1 MAYQHGITVLEQ
13 ATSLTAPIEGDS
25 AIQVV
30 FGTAPIN
37 LAEDPYSATNV
48 PIIAYSYAEAVKQ
61 LGFSYDFKKYTLC
74 QSIYA
79 SFQLYAVA
87 PVIFV
92 NVLDPKKHKK
102 QNAASTV
109 PVENMQATV
118 QVDGILADT
127 VRVKKDTESGTALKV
142 NTDYVTEFDSNGY
155 LVITLTATGAGK
167 DAKSLSVTST
177 SIDPTAVTAAD
188 VVGGYNLSLIHI

>member
-13 ATSLTAPIEGDS
+13 ATSLPAPIEGDS

-37 LAEDPYSATNV
+37 FAEDPYSATNV

-61 LGFSYDFKKYTLC
+61 LGFSYDFKKYPLC

-87 PVIFV
+87 PVS
-92 NVLDPKKHKK
+92 DCPGGKY
-102 QNAASTV
+102 AG
-109 PVENMQATV
+109 
-118 QVDGILADT
+118 D
-127 VRVKKDTESGTALKV
+127 RSG
-142 NTDYVTEFDSNGY
+142 
-155 LVITLTATGAGK
+155 
-167 DAKSLSVTST
+167 
-177 SIDPTAVTAAD
+177 
-188 VVGGYNLSLIHI
+188 

>member
-61 LGFSYDFKKYTLC
+61 LCFSYDFKK
-74 QSIYA
+74 
-79 SFQLYAVA
+79 
-87 PVIFV
+87 
-92 NVLDPKKHKK
+92 
-102 QNAASTV
+102 
-109 PVENMQATV
+109 
-118 QVDGILADT
+118 
-127 VRVKKDTESGTALKV
+127 
-142 NTDYVTEFDSNGY
+142 
-155 LVITLTATGAGK
+155 
-167 DAKSLSVTST
+167 
-177 SIDPTAVTAAD
+177 
-188 VVGGYNLSLIHI
+188 

>member
-13 ATSLTAPIEGDS
+13 ATSLTAPIKGDS

-79 SFQLYAVA
+79 SFQLY
-87 PVIFV
+87 
-92 NVLDPKKHKK
+92 LR
-102 QNAASTV
+102 
-109 PVENMQATV
+109 E
-118 QVDGILADT
+118 
-127 VRVKKDTESGTALKV
+127 RSGPQEAQEAERCIDCPGGK
-142 NTDYVTEFDSNGY
+142 Y
-155 LVITLTATGAGK
+155 AGNR
-167 DAKSLSVTST
+167 S
-177 SIDPTAVTAAD
+177 
-188 VVGGYNLSLIHI
+188 G